1 MQPDSTFLFNE
12 AAYQAIKAR
21 QQEQV
26 DSLILN
32 EEALELCFE
41 GYRYYDLMRFAMRA
55 DNPGKFLSEAVNRR
69 GGKDTNAG
77 IDLTNRQNWY
87 LRWGNGKIG
96 Y

>member
-1 MQPDSTFLFNE
+1 M
-12 AAYQAIKAR
+12 
-21 QQEQV
+21 EQV

-41 GYRYYDLMRFAMRA
+41 GYRYYDLMRFALRA
-55 DNPGKFLSEAVNRR
+55 SNPGQFLTEQVNRR
-69 GGKDTNAG
+69 NGSASSAG
-77 IDLTNRQNWY
+77 IDLTDRQKWY